1 MFLKK
6 YIYFIYITCLAA
18 LGLSCGTQ
26 YGHCSMPDLPLQRVG
41 GLSSRGVGAQYFQ
54 LEGLVALWHVSSPPG
69 IRPVSPTLQGGF
81 FTSGLPGKSL
91 NISFSKYVQA
101 HVSLSMT

>member
-1 MFLKK
+1 
-6 YIYFIYITCLAA
+6 
-18 LGLSCGTQ
+18 
-26 YGHCSMPDLPLQRVG
+26 MPDLPLQRVG
-41 GLSSRGVGAQYFQ
+41 GLSSRGMGAQYFQ